1 MGAGLLNKITGSSH
15 YDGLDI
21 FVEAL
26 VIGFAVAPSW
36 QSGILALGLALAF
49 LMGQSLRGKAFV
61 PAIILGI
68 VAHACFIISYE
79 VHHAPFMLGVLC
91 AAPFIIVQRV
101 VARRRGKRLAWVE
114 LPGAAA
120 LGVPAASLMISGGK
134 PLGLAF
140 SVWGVI
146 AVQAVILAIYKN
158 VAEARMAEARARAG
172 AV

>member
-1 MGAGLLNKITGSSH
+1 MGVGSLNKITGLLH

-21 FVEAL
+21 FAEAL
-26 VIGFAVAPSW
+26 VIGFVVAPSW

-61 PAIILGI
+61 PAIILGV
-68 VAHACFIISYE
+68 VAHACFIISYK
-79 VHHAPFMLGVLC
+79 VHHAPFMLGILC

-101 VARRRGKRLAWVE
+101 VARRSGKRLVWVE

-120 LGVPAASLMISGGK
+120 LGFPAASVMISGGK
-134 PLGLAF
+134 PVALAF

-146 AVQAVILAIYKN
+146 AVHAVILAIYRN
-158 VAEARMAEARARAG
+158 LAEGRRSIVIG
-172 AV
+172 V